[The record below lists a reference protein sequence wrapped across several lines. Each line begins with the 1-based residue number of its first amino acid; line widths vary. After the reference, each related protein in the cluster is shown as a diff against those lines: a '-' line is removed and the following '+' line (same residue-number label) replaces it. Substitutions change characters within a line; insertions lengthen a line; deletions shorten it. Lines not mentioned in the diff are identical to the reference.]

1 MRANSDARLPEVTM
15 VAVLVLAL
23 SAGLLYRFL

>member
-1 MRANSDARLPEVTM
+1 MRAYLDARLPEVTM
-15 VAVLVLAL
+15 VAALVLAL